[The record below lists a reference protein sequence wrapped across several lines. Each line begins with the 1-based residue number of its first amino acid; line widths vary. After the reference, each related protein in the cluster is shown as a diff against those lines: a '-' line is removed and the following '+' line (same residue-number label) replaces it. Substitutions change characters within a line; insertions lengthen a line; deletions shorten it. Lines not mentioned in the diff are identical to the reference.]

1 MGVVLTKRR
10 AAQYLGLGEE
20 DCKMRKL
27 QIALL
32 AALVVGLLAVPNLV
46 FATNCAVDTCLE
58 LTFSDGMGHT
68 FDSGLS
74 ASPINVTNLSL
85 GNFMITAQGTG
96 LPTFSLPN
104 LLDLFNLAITSAN
117 GGTLSIALT
126 EVNIPQPIGTS
137 IFQSSIGGS
146 QSPGSTLDYIT
157 CMDAANH
164 NGTTYGCGAGTT
176 KFGQFHFTGTSY
188 SADSNAKG
196 TTTGLYSVTQLVTL
210 VMGANSITS
219 FDAHDKIPE
228 PAALSVLGFS
238 LFALGTKLRMKFQ
251 GA

>member
-1 MGVVLTKRR
+1 MRR
-10 AAQYLGLGEE
+10 
-20 DCKMRKL
+20 L

-32 AALVVGLLAVPNLV
+32 AALVVGMLAVPNMV

-58 LTFSDGMGHT
+58 LTLSDGLGHNY
-68 FDSGLS
+68 DSGLS
-74 ASPINVTNLSL
+74 ASPINVTNMAL
-85 GNFMITAQGTG
+85 GNFTITAQGTG
-96 LPTFSLPN
+96 LPTISLPN
-104 LLDLFNLAITSAN
+104 LMDLFNLAITSLNN
-117 GGTLSIALT
+117 GGTLTIALT
-126 EVNIPQPIGTS
+126 EVNIPQPLGTN
-137 IFQSSIGGS
+137 IFESHIGGT
-146 QSPGSTLDYIT
+146 QSAGSTLDYTT

-188 SADSNAKG
+188 SADSSAKG

-210 VMGANSITS
+210 VMGANSLTS

-238 LFALGTKLRMKFQ
+238 LFALGTKLRLKFH